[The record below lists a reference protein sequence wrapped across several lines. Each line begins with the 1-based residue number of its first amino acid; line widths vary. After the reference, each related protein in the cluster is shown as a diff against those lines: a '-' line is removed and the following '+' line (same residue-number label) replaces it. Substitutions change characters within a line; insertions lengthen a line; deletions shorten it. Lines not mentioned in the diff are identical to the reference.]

1 MAYSSLREWLEYL
14 KRQDI
19 LKEINR
25 PVDLTYEVA
34 ALGKKADGKYAL
46 QFNSNGTSYS
56 LVNGILS
63 TRN

>member
-34 ALGKKADGKYAL
+34 ALGKKQMENML
-46 QFNSNGTSYS
+46 CSSIVME
-56 LVNGILS
+56 LPIH
-63 TRN
+63 